1 MVCGYDG
8 GIGGYDGAVVGYKVV
23 MAATLVVVT
32 AVRSGV
38 PLSGYKNH
46 WVPSQLGGRW

>member
-1 MVCGYDG
+1 MGGYDG
-8 GIGGYDGAVVGYKVV
+8 GVGGYKVV
-23 MAATLVVVT
+23 LVVVT

-46 WVPSQLGGRW
+46 WVPSQLGDRW